1 MRVLATVA
9 PSAAWVARL
18 WPRTLREDPSG
29 KARETKT
36 PSHPLRKMLA
46 DGESIDAIA
55 FKLKRTRQPVGARAG
70 RLHLKW
76 EKVKS

>member
-1 MRVLATVA
+1 MKNEGT
-9 PSAAWVARL
+9 
-18 WPRTLREDPSG
+18 
-29 KARETKT
+29 
-36 PSHPLRKMLA
+36 LRKMLA

-55 FKLKRTRQPVGARAG
+55 VKLKRMRQAVGARAG